1 MPKRA
6 DIQGSNDFKR
16 LNPHLYLNQLSP
28 SVAMPPP
35 YATDVSKRLKQSSEP
50 LMNKLEAEYF
60 AILNAQYL
68 TYPRP
73 RAQAKRYRLGN
84 GVNYTPDFT
93 ASSWPDDFSDLGF
106 KETAWE
112 VKGKH
117 SWDDA
122 IVKIK
127 MAATVWP
134 EINWWFC
141 WKDER
146 GQWKLQL
153 VLP

>member
-1 MPKRA
+1 
-6 DIQGSNDFKR
+6 
-16 LNPHLYLNQLSP
+16 
-28 SVAMPPP
+28 
-35 YATDVSKRLKQSSEP
+35 
-50 LMNKLEAEYF
+50 MNKLEAEYF
-60 AILNAQYL
+60 AILNTQFPN
-68 TYPRP
+68 YPRP
-73 RAQAKRYRLGN
+73 RAQAKRYKLGN
-84 GVNYTPDFT
+84 GVNFTPDFT
-93 ASSWPDDFSDLGF
+93 SSSWPDEGGS

-141 WKDER
+141 WKDD
-146 GQWKLQL
+146 GHWKEQR

>member
-1 MPKRA
+1 MNIA
-6 DIQGSNDFKR
+6 DIKGSKSFHA
-16 LNPHLYLNQLSP
+16 LNPHLYPLAGLSNPKLEP
-28 SVAMPPP
+28 SQH
-35 YATDVSKRLKQSSEP
+35 DSGKRLKQSSEP

-60 AILNAQYL
+60 AILSDQCLA
-68 TYPRP
+68 YPRP
-73 RAQAKRYRLGN
+73 RAQAKRYKLGN

-93 ASSWPDDFSDLGF
+93 ASNWPDSTAITHP

-146 GQWKLQL
+146 GQWKQQL